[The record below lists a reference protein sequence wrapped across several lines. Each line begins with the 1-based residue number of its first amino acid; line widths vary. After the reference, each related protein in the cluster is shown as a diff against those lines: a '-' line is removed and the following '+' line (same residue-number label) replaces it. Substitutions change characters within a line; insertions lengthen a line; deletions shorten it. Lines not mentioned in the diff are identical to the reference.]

1 VGRGY
6 LVSSAAVRLQS
17 RLTEISAADF
27 AEVLRINLV
36 GAFVL
41 TKLVTEPMRER
52 GGGSIIHIGSA
63 LGSAAAPFFSP
74 YVASKGGLNALARAA
89 AVELVGD
96 GIRVNVVA
104 PGTID
109 TVINAGVSEF
119 RRNMLAHRIPI
130 GRAGHVDDI
139 ASACLYLAS
148 DASRYVTGSTLA
160 VDGGGPL
167 HERAPPVSEPLTL
180 PSPQRGEG
188 AIEVVAA
195 VIERGGRILIAR
207 RHAGSHLGGLW
218 EFPGGKRQDGET
230 AEAALVREI
239 REELDAAVSVGELL
253 DDVEW
258 RYPEKTVRLRFFRC
272 ALEGE
277 PRAAEGQE
285 IAWVAPTDLGG
296 YEFPPADLSLVARL
310 RCR

>member
-1 VGRGY
+1 MGALDGKVALVAGGGTGIGRAIAERFAREGARVAVFGRRPEPLREVAGAIGRAGGTALAIAGDAGHESDVAG
-6 LVSSAAVRLQS
+6 LVAAARTEWGGVDVMVNSAAVRLQS

-41 TKLVTEPMRER
+41 T
-52 GGGSIIHIGSA
+52 
-63 LGSAAAPFFSP
+63 GSAAAPFFSP

-160 VDGGGPL
+160 VDGG
-167 HERAPPVSEPLTL
+167 
-180 PSPQRGEG
+180 
-188 AIEVVAA
+188 
-195 VIERGGRILIAR
+195 
-207 RHAGSHLGGLW
+207 W
-218 EFPGGKRQDGET
+218 T
-230 AEAALVREI
+230 A
-239 REELDAAVSVGELL
+239 S
-253 DDVEW
+253 
-258 RYPEKTVRLRFFRC
+258 
-272 ALEGE
+272 
-277 PRAAEGQE
+277 
-285 IAWVAPTDLGG
+285 
-296 YEFPPADLSLVARL
+296 
-310 RCR
+310 